1 MILVGKPTSLVK
13 SLLMKIISLLIKQV
27 NKHYKLKFVLV
38 KINPDH
44 PSPPSKVMVMNSYQR
59 GNFSITLS
67 WESGEDEVVDE
78 YRIHTNTTPQYL
90 TTTSRSVALEAK
102 YNIPLEIR
110 VSAINC
116 AGSSPE
122 VTQEVFVGELSSL
135 VKLYAN
141 FLSPSAGCG
150 SPSPPVNGSVGEFTS
165 SRVGDQVV
173 YSCDTHLVLVGETT
187 ATCSYPSLQWLPPSD
202 DVLCV
207 QPSGIY
213 IIIILQST

>member
-1 MILVGKPTSLVK
+1 MYLSPSLPMHKSTVGAPT
-13 SLLMKIISLLIKQV
+13 
-27 NKHYKLKFVLV
+27 
-38 KINPDH
+38 
-44 PSPPSKVMVMNSYQR
+44 PPSRVSVVFSYQR

-122 VTQEVFVGELSSL
+122 VTQEV
-135 VKLYAN
+135 
-141 FLSPSAGCG
+141 
-150 SPSPPVNGSVGEFTS
+150 SVGEYFSFERLKSFSLHQLAVVLPVHQSMALLVS
-165 SRVGDQVV
+165 SPVP
-173 YSCDTHLVLVGETT
+173 E
-187 ATCSYPSLQWLPPSD
+187 
-202 DVLCV
+202 
-207 QPSGIY
+207 
-213 IIIILQST
+213 